1 MFLHGDIKS
10 NFLDFMLE
18 NHAFILY
25 GSLDIF
31 NISQIIWGK
40 IFLHTYRE
48 AAKKFNSC
56 AINTGWGKGPA
67 IKKKKNA
74 ASHM

>member
-25 GSLDIF
+25 ESLDIF
-31 NISQIIWGK
+31 NISQMIWGK

-48 AAKKFNSC
+48 AAKKNNSC
-56 AINTGWGKGPA
+56 AIKTGWE
-67 IKKKKNA
+67 
-74 ASHM
+74 